1 MGKKSALDL
10 EQNLL
15 VEKTLQCAL
24 SKVLLRVKKIFHLQ
38 PEMNWK
44 SNVSFFL
51 SFSSIYI
58 EQERYRL
65 ALLGL
70 KGFRNIK

>member
-58 EQERYRL
+58 EEERYRL